1 MPYASKREAIMPF
14 LHTENNSQ
22 KSSCVLNF
30 DSKGRLD
37 LGKHLQ
43 NQYLTAREVDILKCL
58 LKGCSAKETGLE
70 LGISYRT
77 VESYMSS
84 LKLKLCCTK
93 KSELIGFCLKLGLFK
108 LFSDEEL

>member
-1 MPYASKREAIMPF
+1 MSFSYTEKGQKNQPY
-14 LHTENNSQ
+14 
-22 KSSCVLNF
+22 VLNF

-58 LKGCSAKETGLE
+58 LKGYSAKETGLE
-70 LGISYRT
+70 LEISYRT
-77 VESYMSS
+77 VESYINT
-84 LKLKLCCTK
+84 LKLKLDCTK

-108 LFSDEEL
+108 LFSDEELQ